1 MKKLFLA
8 PTLVAFLFLAACG
21 GGQNAD
27 NAESTNEAAETVTEE
42 VSTAVTASVPGID
55 TVAVTGH
62 IQLEGHDNM
71 TYTGGDLFKIKAGQD
86 VQLTLKNVGKLPK
99 ESMGHNVVIL
109 KPGTDHAEFG
119 GQSFKAKD
127 NDYIPETF
135 SSSIVAHT
143 KLLGPGESDTIT
155 FKIDEPGVYTFICSF
170 PGHFGTMK
178 GTIVVE

>member
-8 PTLVAFLFLAACG
+8 PTVAAVLFLAACG
-21 GGQNAD
+21 GSQNAD
-27 NAESTNEAAETVTEE
+27 TATSTNETTETTTDAA
-42 VSTAVTASVPGID
+42 SAATASVPGID
-55 TVAVTGH
+55 AVSVTDH
-62 IQLEGHDNM
+62 IELEGHDNM
-71 TYTGGDLFKIKAGQD
+71 TFTGGDLFKVKAGQD
-86 VQLTLKNVGKLPK
+86 VKLTLKNVGKLPK

-127 NDYIPETF
+127 NDYIPATF

-155 FKIDEPGVYTFICSF
+155 FKIDEPGVYTYICSF